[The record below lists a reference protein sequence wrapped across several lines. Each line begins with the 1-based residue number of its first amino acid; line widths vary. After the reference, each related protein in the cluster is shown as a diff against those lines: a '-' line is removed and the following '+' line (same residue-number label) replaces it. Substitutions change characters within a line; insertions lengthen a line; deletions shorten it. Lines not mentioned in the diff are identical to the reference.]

1 MFTKVLIA
9 DDLESINMGVS
20 AVLKKMKIK
29 EVQRV
34 NYCDDA
40 LLKVKAAGLNDMPFD
55 LVVTDLSF
63 KADHRAQNLRS
74 GDELALALKLNFPQ
88 LKVIVYSVEERIPMV
103 RKLMK
108 SHGVDAYVCKGRR
121 GLLELET
128 AIESVHNGQIFVSPQ
143 VAAALHK
150 KSIMEIEDYDIELLK
165 HLAKGMVQDEIAHEF
180 KLHRIKP
187 YSLSSVEKRIGLLR
201 IQFGAKNATQL
212 IATVKDLGLI

>member
-1 MFTKVLIA
+1 MFSKVLIA

-20 AVLKKMKIK
+20 AVLTKMNIP

-40 LLKVKAAGLNDMPFD
+40 LLKVKAAKQEGAPFD

-63 KADHRAQNLRS
+63 KTDHRAQHIRS
-74 GDELALALKLNFPQ
+74 GDALALAIKLNFPK

-103 RKLMK
+103 RKLIK

-121 GLLELET
+121 GLLELEM
-128 AIESVHNGQIFVSPQ
+128 AIDSLLNQQVFVSPQ
-143 VAAALHK
+143 VASALHK
-150 KSIMEIEDYDIELLK
+150 KNVMEIEDYDIELLK

-180 KLHRIKP
+180 KMHRIKP

>member
-1 MFTKVLIA
+1 MFAKVLIA
-9 DDLESINMGVS
+9 DDLESINIGVS
-20 AVLKKMKIK
+20 SVLGKMDIPV
-29 EVQRV
+29 VQRV

-40 LLKVKAAGLNDMPFD
+40 LLKVKAAYKDGAPFD
-55 LVVTDLSF
+55 LVITDLSF
-63 KADHRAQNLRS
+63 KTDHREQSIRS

-108 SHGVDAYVCKGRR
+108 SHGIDAYVCKGRR
-121 GLLELET
+121 GLMELEM
-128 AIESVHNGQIFVSPQ
+128 AIESVLNHQVFVSPQ
-143 VAAALHK
+143 VASAMHK
-150 KSIMEIEDYDIELLK
+150 KTVMEIEDYDIELLK

-212 IATVKDLGLI
+212 IATAKDLGLI

>member
-1 MFTKVLIA
+1 MFSKVLIA

-20 AVLKKMKIK
+20 AVLEKMNIP
-29 EVQRV
+29 EVHRV

-40 LLKVKAAGLNDMPFD
+40 LLKVKAAAKDGCAFD

-63 KADHRAQNLRS
+63 KTDHREQSIRS

-88 LKVIVYSVEERIPMV
+88 LKVIVYSVEERIPLV
-103 RKLMK
+103 RKLIK

-121 GLLELET
+121 GLLELEL
-128 AIESVHNGQIFVSPQ
+128 AINSISNNHIYVSPQ
-143 VAAALHK
+143 VESALHK
-150 KSIMEIEDYDIELLK
+150 KSVMEIEDYDIELLK

-180 KLHRIKP
+180 KVQRIKP

>member
-20 AVLKKMKIK
+20 AVLEKMNIP
-29 EVQRV
+29 EVHRV

-40 LLKVKAAGLNDMPFD
+40 LLKVKAAVKEGAPFD

-63 KADHRAQNLRS
+63 KTDHRAQNIRS

-88 LKVIVYSVEERIPMV
+88 LKVIVYSVEERIPLV
-103 RKLMK
+103 RKLIK
-108 SHGVDAYVCKGRR
+108 THDVNAYVCKGRR
-121 GLLELET
+121 GLIELEA
-128 AIESVHNGQIFVSPQ
+128 AINSIGHNQTYVSPQ
-143 VAAALHK
+143 VASALHK
-150 KSIMEIEDYDIELLK
+150 KNVMEIEDYDIELLK

-180 KLHRIKP
+180 KIQRIKP
-187 YSLSSVEKRIGLLR
+187 HSLSSVEKRIGLLR

>member
-1 MFTKVLIA
+1 
-9 DDLESINMGVS
+9 MGVS
-20 AVLKKMKIK
+20 AVLEKMNMP
-29 EVQRV
+29 EVHRV

-40 LLKVKAAGLNDMPFD
+40 LLKVKAASLEGCPFD
-55 LVVTDLSF
+55 LLITDLSF
-63 KADHRAQNLRS
+63 KIDHREQSIRS
-74 GDELALALKLNFPQ
+74 GDELALALKLNFPK
-88 LKVIVYSVEERIPMV
+88 LKIIVYSVEERIPMV
-103 RKLMK
+103 RKLIT

-128 AIESVHNGQIFVSPQ
+128 AINSISNSQIYVSPQ
-143 VAAALHK
+143 VVSALHK

-165 HLAKGMVQDEIAHEF
+165 HLAKGMVQDEIAQEF

-187 YSLSSVEKRIGLLR
+187 YSLSSVEKRIGMLR